1 MALPVFTGQMIAFI
15 LISLIVIGSAVAMLF
30 TRKVI
35 YMALLIGGVFI
46 GVAGIYILLDADF
59 VGFAQ
64 ILIYAGAITILM
76 IFAIML
82 TNHGA
87 HETTPL
93 NTHTVLAIVAS
104 GGLLALLY
112 WGFNKVDWTA
122 WSQMSQQDPNPPW
135 GTNSVKAVGQ
145 AIYSS
150 FTIPFELVS
159 VVLIVAL
166 VGAVILARKE
176 EEE

>member
-15 LISLIVIGSAVAMLF
+15 LISLLVIGSAVAMLF
-30 TRKVI
+30 ARKVI

-64 ILIYAGAITILM
+64 VLIYAGAITILM
-76 IFAIML
+76 LFAIML
-82 TNHGA
+82 TNHGSQ
-87 HETTPL
+87 EQTPV
-93 NTHTVLAIVAS
+93 NTHSVMAGLAA

-112 WGFNKVDWTA
+112 WGFNSVDWTN
-122 WSQMSQQDPNPPW
+122 WQQISPKDPVPPW
-135 GTNSVKAVGQ
+135 GDSSVKAVGD
-145 AIYSS
+145 AVYNVYA
-150 FTIPFELVS
+150 IPFELVS

-166 VGAVILARKE
+166 VGAIILARKGE
-176 EEE
+176 E

>member
-1 MALPVFTGQMIAFI
+1 MAFPILTGQMVAFI
-15 LISLIVIGSAVAMLF
+15 LISLLLIGSAVAMLF
-30 TRKVI
+30 TRKII
-35 YMALLIGGVFI
+35 YMALLLGGVFI

-64 ILIYAGAITILM
+64 ILIYAGAITIMM

-87 HETTPL
+87 HKQAPL
-93 NTHTVLAIVAS
+93 NTHTVTAILSS

-112 WGFNKVDWTA
+112 WGFNSVDWSK
-122 WSQMSQQDPNPPW
+122 WQQVSPPNQPPSW
-135 GTNSVKAVGQ
+135 GANSVKAVGD
-145 AIYSS
+145 AVYTIY
-150 FTIPFELVS
+150 TIPFELVS

-176 EEE
+176 EE